1 MTQLTAINSH
11 VLVSQCMP
19 RFQEISKTNGNLVKW
34 QQESQFAIQAL
45 QKNDLLTK
53 CATHTIENSI
63 INIAACGL
71 TLNPA
76 DGYAYLVPEYNKAT
90 KQQECV
96 LRISFKGLIKAAT
109 DSGVIKWVR
118 AEVVKENDVFSYK
131 GPCETPTH
139 EMDPF
144 KDRGLPVGVYC
155 IAKTSD
161 GDVLADTMSWDEVK
175 KIQSAAKTQMVWNQW
190 PEEMAKKA
198 IIKRAAKQWP
208 KSNGSSALHATV
220 DTLNK
225 IEGSDPLEEM
235 SNIAQDIIEAIENDD
250 IYGFGELWPELDER
264 QQSVLWTAK
273 TKGGFFDQEQKL
285 KIREWQMEWPKLQN
299 QTINGESTKE
309 N

>member
-1 MTQLTAINSH
+1 MSELSVE
-11 VLVSQCMP
+11 VLVSQCLP
-19 RFQEISKTNGNLVKW
+19 RFQEISNTNGQLVKW
-34 QQESQFAIQAL
+34 QQESQFALQAL
-45 QKNDLLTK
+45 QKNDFLRK
-53 CATHTIENSI
+53 CAPHTIENSI
-63 INIAACGL
+63 INIASCGL

-109 DSGVIKWVR
+109 DSGVIKYVR
-118 AEVVKENDVFSYK
+118 AEVVKENDSFTYK
-131 GPCETPTH
+131 GPCMAPEH

-144 KDRGLPVGVYC
+144 KPRGNPVGVYC
-155 IAKTSD
+155 IAKTSE
-161 GDVLADTMSWDEVK
+161 GDILADTMSWEEVD
-175 KIQSAAKTQMVWNQW
+175 KIKGAAKTQMVWTQW

-208 KSNGSSALHATV
+208 KSDGSSALHATV
-220 DTLNK
+220 DTLNE

-235 SNIAQDIIEAIENDD
+235 TDIALGIIEAIENDD

-264 QQSVLWTAK
+264 QKSVLWTAK
-273 TKGGFFDQEQKL
+273 TKGGFFDQEEKT
-285 KIREWQMEWPKLQN
+285 KIREWQMEWAKMQN
-299 QTINGESTKE
+299 QTIEGEV